1 MNRKKLKLITRTF
14 FYYFSVLFTVNY
26 LTGTVLAHP
35 NPFLYALS
43 SALII
48 APLLTLLQFHALR
61 SVCREELRKGKKLEE
76 LKKCRELEEAGFRIS
91 T

>member
-1 MNRKKLKLITRTF
+1 MNRKKLKLITRIF
-14 FYYFSVLFTVNY
+14 FYYFSVFSTVNY

-35 NPFLYALS
+35 NPLLYALS

-61 SVCREELRKGKKLEE
+61 SICREELE
-76 LKKCRELEEAGFRIS
+76 RERS
-91 T
+91 